1 MSVIEIIKS
10 PRELHLIKSELLPV
24 LVREIRAKIIS
35 VCSET
40 GGHLGGSLGA
50 VELITALHYV
60 FNCPDDKIVFDVG
73 HQAYAHKILTGRYGQ
88 FTTLRQ
94 FGGISGFPKISE
106 SPYDAFGTGHAS
118 TAISAA
124 FGMACARDIKGENNK
139 VIAVIGDGSLTG
151 GLAYEGLNNM
161 GSSEKNVLVIL
172 NDNAMFISPRIG
184 AVGKLLTKLFTLGV
198 IKKAETALVN
208 FLKRVKFLGL
218 DFLKIARR
226 IKVIFSPKMLFEE
239 MGFSCF
245 GPVDGHNLE
254 NLILIFSKIKN
265 FNGPVFLHV
274 VTKKGKGYTP
284 AEHAPSM
291 FHGLGGFDVESG
303 ATNPSRKTYSDVFG
317 ETLCDIASHDKNVVA
332 VTAAMTEGT
341 GLVTFAEKF
350 PDRFFDCGIAEEHA
364 VTFAA
369 GLASQGLKPVVA
381 IYSTFLQRSFDQII
395 HDVCLQNLPVVFAVD
410 RAGLVGE
417 DGPTHHGSFD
427 ISYLRIIPNMIVAAP
442 RDENEMRNMLY
453 SAFEYKR
460 PVAVR
465 YPRGSVSD
473 VARGNFNFIPAGI
486 GEVLK
491 KGRDVCLIA
500 IGSMVYPSLLVANQ
514 LDSQGVKCGVVNARF
529 AKPVDAVIL
538 NEAASSS
545 KLIVTVEENTF
556 CGGFGTAVLEE
567 IQPQFRNRVRVIS
580 LPDRFVTHGSVS
592 QLQKDAGIDVQS
604 IFNRVMEFLK

>member
-1 MSVIEIIKS
+1 MTVIEMIKS

-60 FNCPDDKIVFDVG
+60 FNCPEDKIVFDVG

-124 FGMACARDIKGENNK
+124 FGMACARDIKGEDNK

-172 NDNAMFISPRIG
+172 NDNAMFISPRVG

-198 IKKAETALVN
+198 IKKAEDTLVN
-208 FLKRVKFLGL
+208 FLKRVKILGL

-254 NLILIFSKIKN
+254 NLIFIFSKIKN
-265 FNGPVFLHV
+265 FKGPVFLHV
-274 VTKKGKGYTP
+274 VTKKGKGYSP
-284 AEHAPSM
+284 AEQEPSM
-291 FHGLGGFDVESG
+291 FHGLGGFDIESG
-303 ATNPSRKTYSDVFG
+303 ATSPSRKTYSDVFG
-317 ETLCDIASHDKNVVA
+317 ETLCEIASHDKNVVA

-341 GLVTFAEKF
+341 GLVPFAEKF

-381 IYSTFLQRSFDQII
+381 IYSTFLQRSFDQIV

-427 ISYLRIIPNMIVAAP
+427 ISYLRIIPNMIVASP

-465 YPRGSVSD
+465 YPRGFVSD
-473 VARGNFNFIPAGI
+473 VAGGNFNFIPAGI

-491 KGRDVCLIA
+491 KGRDVSLIA

-514 LDSQGVKCGVVNARF
+514 LDSRGVKCGVVNARF

-538 NEAASSS
+538 NETASSS

-580 LPDRFVTHGSVS
+580 LPDRFITHGSVS

-604 IFNRVMEFLK
+604 IFNKVMEFLK